1 MGGTASIWL
10 ASSTLSRNKLWV
22 FLKLFFYYLQWFS
35 LILDYITVN
44 IRVETVGHV
53 ILNCFFCCLDL
64 ITVLILTIFCH
75 YVNLMVMQISSSIII
90 ITISMI
96 IFEKKKIRKV
106 GHRNFCDRNIYEKN
120 TKKCLPL
127 KSQLM
132 GNGRHWTWALINNW
146 WDCLWRSNR
155 QTTNYWKRNLRNY
168 IYIYSIF

>member
-53 ILNCFFCCLDL
+53 ILNFFLLLFRLNHSVDSNHFL
-64 ITVLILTIFCH
+64 SLRKLNGYANFFINNNH
-75 YVNLMVMQISSSIII
+75 YNFYDYIW
-90 ITISMI
+90 
-96 IFEKKKIRKV
+96 KKKIRKV